1 MSNDVKVKVTNLT
14 KKFDDLLVLDDISF
28 DVMNG
33 EFLCIVG
40 PTGCGKTTLSKQL
53 LDKRPKGMPC
63 MVYDINNEYYKYYQE
78 PFDDF
83 DVFLGKIS
91 GEEIRRHYILIE
103 EATIFFTNQSNFYE
117 MKNLLVRARHTG
129 NIIQLNFHSFSSV
142 PKGIYN
148 LLDYVTVFKTN
159 DNEKSVTDRF
169 DHPGVLAA
177 YKEAINS
184 KDDHF
189 YKTVS
194 LY

>member
-1 MSNDVKVKVTNLT
+1 MSGLAS
-14 KKFDDLLVLDDISF
+14 I
-28 DVMNG
+28 
-33 EFLCIVG
+33 CIG
-40 PTGCGKTTLSKQL
+40 KRGCGKTTLSKKL
-53 LDKRPKGMPC
+53 LDARPKGMPC
-63 MVYDINNEYYKYYQE
+63 MVYDINNEYKSYYPE
-78 PFDDF
+78 PFEDF
-83 DVFLGKIS
+83 DVFLVKIS

-103 EATIFFTNQSNFYE
+103 EATIFFNTQSNFYE

-169 DHPGVLAA
+169 DHPAVIQA
-177 YKEAINS
+177 YKDALASTDE
-184 KDDHF
+184 HF
-189 YKTVS
+189 YRTVK

>member
-1 MSNDVKVKVTNLT
+1 MSG
-14 KKFDDLLVLDDISF
+14 IASI
-28 DVMNG
+28 
-33 EFLCIVG
+33 CIG
-40 PTGCGKTTLSKQL
+40 KRGCGKTTLSMKL
-53 LDKRPKGMPC
+53 LDKRPKNMPV
-63 MVYDINNEYYKYYQE
+63 MVYDINNEYQKYYQE

-83 DVFLGKIS
+83 DVFLVKIS

-103 EATIFFTNQSNFYE
+103 EATIFFNTQSNFYE

-169 DHPGVLAA
+169 DHPGVVAA
-177 YKEAINS
+177 YKEAIAS
-184 KDDHF
+184 TDEHF
-189 YKTVS
+189 YKTVA